1 MAPRH
6 ASQQSRASFHPPND
20 PATYRDVLLF
30 EERLK
35 TNAATLQRRKSRYQ
49 CKQHGV
55 YCPGAPLT
63 DPQYS

>member
-6 ASQQSRASFHPPND
+6 VSQQSRTSFHPPND
-20 PATYRDVLLF
+20 PATYRDLLLF

-49 CKQHGV
+49 CKQRVV
-55 YCPGAPLT
+55 YA
-63 DPQYS
+63 